1 MANKVI
7 EKLKKEDLLKLIDI
21 YSKNWL
27 AMDGVW
33 FQSIE
38 NKYGMAEAVQHDENA
53 WRHFTVIEAKRI
65 KEFLNL
71 PEAAGLDGLK
81 QALGFRMYANINDD
95 EIIIKDNTLTYRTL
109 DCRVQN
115 ARKRKGME
123 FHPCKSVGI
132 IEYTYFAK
140 TIDSRFQ
147 CEAISCYPDVM
158 DEACNCAWK
167 FTLKEEMQKGVSYG
181 NL

>member
-7 EKLKKEDLLKLIDI
+7 EQLDKADLLKLIDI

-33 FQSIE
+33 FQSVEQKFGMDEAIE
-38 NKYGMAEAVQHDENA
+38 HDKNA
-53 WRHFTVIEAKRI
+53 WRLFTVTEAGRI
-65 KEFLNL
+65 KDFLHL
-71 PEAAGLDGLK
+71 PERAGIDGLK
-81 QALGFRMYANINDD
+81 QALQFRLYSNINKD
-95 EIIIKDNTLTYRTL
+95 EIIVDGNMLIYRTL

-140 TIDSRFQ
+140 TIDDRFE
-147 CEAISCYPDVM
+147 CEAVSCYPDIT
-158 DEACNCAWK
+158 DDSCNCSWK
-167 FTLKEEMQKGVSYG
+167 FTLNEH
-181 NL
+181 